1 MRKFAF
7 GDVVLL
13 SVFLLLCACQGEE
26 STIRTGEG
34 ELTMNTDELL
44 QTVGEIY
51 AFGYPLVLMDMTKR
65 VTTNTEVPHPT
76 RPRAPINQLGHFRE
90 FPDHTLT
97 AVVKPNVDTYYS
109 IAWLDLGQGPQVLSM
124 PATDRYYL
132 LPFMDAY
139 SNVFASPGTR
149 TTGTDAQKFL
159 VVGPNWKGD
168 PPSEFS
174 LIQAPTEMVWM
185 LGRIQVNSEEDGATT
200 VRAIQDS
207 MQLIPYSAYGNAQYE
222 PPKGQEDPNFQE
234 TTPVKA
240 IRSLDLN
247 AYFNRLADLM
257 VQNPPAER
265 DSGMIR
271 KMEKLGLMP
280 GKPFELNS
288 DNLILRTKLK
298 ALPEFIHK
306 RMEKR
311 RAEPDTNLLSNGW
324 SIATEGIGEYGTEYL
339 RRAFI
344 NFIALGANL
353 PEDAVYP
360 NLIYDINGE
369 PLDGR
374 RRYQIHFDADQLPP
388 VNAFWSLTVYN
399 ADEFLVENEYNRF
412 ALGDRDELN
421 YNPDGSL
428 DLYIQAEVPRDEDI
442 VNWLPCPTDGQF
454 FMTLRLYWPMAEV
467 LSGAWSPPPV
477 IPVKNQ

>member
-1 MRKFAF
+1 MQLKRFCKAF
-7 GDVVLL
+7 VLL
-13 SVFLLLCACQGEE
+13 SFLFFQACQGDEA
-26 STIRTGEG
+26 TVQTPEG
-34 ELTMNTDELL
+34 EVTMNTDELL
-44 QTVGEIY
+44 KTVGEIY

-65 VTTNTEVPHPT
+65 VVTNTEVPHPT

-124 PATDRYYL
+124 PATERYYL

-149 TTGTDAQKFL
+149 TTGTQAQKFL
-159 VVGPNWKGD
+159 VVGPNWDQEVPDG
-168 PPSEFS
+168 FT
-174 LIQAPTEMVWM
+174 LIKAPTEMVWM

-207 MQLIPYSAYGNAQYE
+207 MQLVPFSTYGQPNYVA
-222 PPKGQEDPNFQE
+222 PKGKVDPEFQA

-240 IRSLDLN
+240 LRELDLN
-247 AYFNRLADLM
+247 SYFNRLSDLM
-257 VQNPPAER
+257 VQNPPAVR
-265 DSGMIR
+265 DSGMVR
-271 KMEKLGLMP
+271 SMEKLGLEA
-280 GKPFELNS
+280 GKPFELSS

-298 ALPEFIHK
+298 VLPEFIHK

-324 SIATEGIGEYGTEYL
+324 SIATAGIGEYGTEYL

-360 NLIYDINGE
+360 NLVYDINGD
-369 PLDGR
+369 PMNAK
-374 RRYQIHFDADQLPP
+374 RRYQIHFEADQLPA

-399 ADEFLVENEYNRF
+399 ADEFLVENEFKRY
-412 ALGDRDELN
+412 ALGDRDALN
-421 YNPDGSL
+421 YNEDGSL
-428 DLYIQAEVPRDEDI
+428 DLYIQAAPPPEKDR
-442 VNWLPCPTDGQF
+442 VNWLPTPEEGQF
-454 FMTLRLYWPMAEV
+454 FMTLRLYWPEPEV
-467 LSGAWSPPPV
+467 LSGEWLPPPV
-477 IPVKNQ
+477 IPVKE

>member
-1 MRKFAF
+1 MRKHAFRDILLLFA
-7 GDVVLL
+7 
-13 SVFLLLCACQGEE
+13 FLLLFACQGEE
-26 STIRTGEG
+26 STITTGEG

-44 QTVGEIY
+44 QTIGEVY
-51 AFGYPLVLMDMTKR
+51 AFGYPLVLMDMTKQ
-65 VTTNTEVPHPT
+65 VTTNTELPHPT

-149 TTGTDAQKFL
+149 TTGTAAQNFMI
-159 VVGPNWKGD
+159 VGPNWKGEV
-168 PPSEFS
+168 PAELS

-185 LGRIQVNSEEDGATT
+185 LGRIQVNDEEDGATT

-207 MQLIPYSAYGNAQYE
+207 MRLIPYSAYGNPEYE
-222 PPKGQEDPNFQE
+222 APKGQLDPNFQE

-240 IRSLDLN
+240 IRALDLN
-247 AYFNRLADLM
+247 AYFNRLSDLM
-257 VQNPPAER
+257 VENPPADR
-265 DSGMIR
+265 DSAMVR
-271 KMEKLGLMP
+271 KMEKLGLVP

-311 RAEPDTNLLSNGW
+311 RAEPDTNLLRNGW
-324 SIATEGIGEYGTEYL
+324 SIATDGIGEYGTEYL

-369 PLDGR
+369 PLNGK

-388 VNAFWSLTVYN
+388 VKAFWSLTVYN

-421 YNPDGSL
+421 YNEDGSL
-428 DLYIQAEVPRDEDI
+428 DLYIQAEVPPAEDQ
-442 VNWLPCPTDGQF
+442 VNWLPTPKEGPF
-454 FMTLRLYWPMAEV
+454 FMTLRLYWPESQV
-467 LSGAWSPPPV
+467 LSGDWLPPPV
-477 IPVKNQ
+477 IPVKEQ

>member
-1 MRKFAF
+1 MHKNYFYKIIVIF
-7 GDVVLL
+7 
-13 SVFLLLCACQGEE
+13 SLLLLWSCQGEE
-26 STIRTGEG
+26 TTLRTAEG
-34 ELTMNTDELL
+34 EFTMNTDELL
-44 QTVGEIY
+44 KTIGEIY
-51 AFGYPLVLMDMTKR
+51 AFGYPLILMDMTKR
-65 VTTNTEVPHPT
+65 VTTNTERPHPT

-109 IAWLDLGQGPQVLSM
+109 ISWLDLGQGPQVLSM

-149 TTGTDAQKFL
+149 TSGSGAQEFL
-159 VVGPNWKGD
+159 VVGPTWNGET
-168 PPSEFS
+168 PAGLS

-200 VRAIQDS
+200 VKAIQDS
-207 MQLIPYSAYGNAQYE
+207 MRLVPLSAYGKADYQA
-222 PPKGQEDPNFQE
+222 PKGTIDSDFEE

-240 IRSLDLN
+240 IRNLDLN
-247 AYFNRLADLM
+247 RYFNQLADLM
-257 VQNPPAER
+257 VQNPPAAR
-265 DSGMIR
+265 DSGMVR
-271 KMEKLGLMP
+271 KMEKLGLIP
-280 GKPFELNS
+280 GKPFELNI
-288 DNLILRTKLK
+288 DNLILKTKLK

-306 RMEKR
+306 RMEQR
-311 RAEPDTNLLSNGW
+311 RAQPDTSLLRNGW
-324 SIATEGIGEYGTEYL
+324 SIATEGIGEYGTDYL

-369 PLDGR
+369 LLTGKR
-374 RRYQIHFDADQLPP
+374 AYQIHFEADQLPP

-399 ADEFLVENEYNRF
+399 ADEFLVENEFKRY
-412 ALGDRDELN
+412 ALGDRDVLN
-421 YNPDGSL
+421 YNEDGSL
-428 DLYIQAEVPRDEDI
+428 DLYIQAEVPAGEDRA
-442 VNWLPCPTDGQF
+442 NWLPTPKEGQF
-454 FMTLRLYWPMAEV
+454 FMTLRLYWPKSEV
-467 LSGAWSPPPV
+467 LNGDWSPPPV
-477 IPVKNQ
+477 IPVKE

>member
-1 MRKFAF
+1 
-7 GDVVLL
+7 
-13 SVFLLLCACQGEE
+13 
-26 STIRTGEG
+26 
-34 ELTMNTDELL
+34 MNTDELL
-44 QTVGEIY
+44 KTVGEIY

-65 VTTNTEVPHPT
+65 VVTNTEVPHPT
-76 RPRAPINQLGHFRE
+76 LPRAPINQLGHFRE

-124 PATDRYYL
+124 PATERYYL

-149 TTGTDAQKFL
+149 TTGTQAQKFL
-159 VVGPNWKGD
+159 VVGPGWSGET
-168 PPSEFS
+168 PEGFA

-185 LGRIQVNSEEDGATT
+185 LGRIQVINEEVGATT

-207 MQLIPYSAYGNAQYE
+207 MQLVPFSAYGRPQYE
-222 PPKGQEDPNFQE
+222 APKGKMDPDFQE

-240 IRSLDLN
+240 IRELDLN
-247 AYFNRLADLM
+247 AYFNRLSDLM
-257 VQNPPAER
+257 VQNPPAIR
-265 DSGMIR
+265 DSGMVR
-271 KMEKLGLMP
+271 RMELLGLEP
-280 GKPFELNS
+280 GKPFELS
-288 DNLILRTKLK
+288 IDNLILRTKLK

-311 RAEPDTNLLSNGW
+311 RAEPDTNLLTNGW
-324 SIATEGIGEYGTEYL
+324 SIATAGIGEYGTDYL

-360 NLIYDINGE
+360 NLVYDINGE
-369 PLDGR
+369 PMNAN
-374 RRYQIHFDADQLPP
+374 RRYQIHFEAEQLPP

-399 ADEFLVENEYNRF
+399 ADEFLVENEFKRY
-412 ALGDRDELN
+412 ALGDRDALN
-421 YNPDGSL
+421 YNEDGSL
-428 DLYIQAEVPRDEDI
+428 DLYIQSIVPPEEDR
-442 VNWLPCPTDGQF
+442 VNWLPTPKEGQF
-454 FMTLRLYWPMAEV
+454 FMTLRLYWPKPEV
-467 LSGAWSPPPV
+467 LSGEWLPPPV
-477 IPVKNQ
+477 IPVKE

>member
-65 VTTNTEVPHPT
+65 VSTNTEVPHPT

-207 MQLIPYSAYGNAQYE
+207 MQLIPYSAYENPQYE
-222 PPKGQEDPNFQE
+222 PPKGQVDPNFQE

-247 AYFNRLADLM
+247 AYLNRLADLM

-271 KMEKLGLMP
+271 KMEKLGLLP

-311 RAEPDTNLLSNGW
+311 RAEPDTNLLRNGW

-477 IPVKNQ
+477 IPVKNR